1 MSANR
6 PVSVGSPRDGETRMS
21 TPMVREA
28 VALFDDAGLLEGAVS
43 DLQGRG
49 FDRADISFLAQAALE
64 DQPNSSEGLA
74 DNPATPRETPVT
86 ATDIRQERV
95 LATSMVAT
103 IAAFAAAGFTVATG
117 GAAALAAAAAI
128 AAGGGVG
135 AVGAWFGSRLGDE
148 EAAYY
153 GARRGAALGAP
164 PPPRRRSARPRGAA
178 PLFAAGGD
186 PRRRRRRGRGLAQR
200 PRLSRPPGSKAPAPG
215 LPLAGAVRRIRPGL
229 APAGHPPPCSPL
241 LQKTTARSD
250 RGLAPRPAARYL

>member
-117 GAAALAAAAAI
+117 GAAAI

-153 GARRGAALGAP
+153 DAQLARGGVLLWVRLRRPEDEARALEVLRRYSPRVAIRDVAAGAAEDLP
-164 PPPRRRSARPRGAA
+164 S
-178 PLFAAGGD
+178 D
-186 PRRRRRRGRGLAQR
+186 PG
-200 PRLSRPPGSKAPAPG
+200 
-215 LPLAGAVRRIRPGL
+215 
-229 APAGHPPPCSPL
+229 
-241 LQKTTARSD
+241 
-250 RGLAPRPAARYL
+250 

>member
-1 MSANR
+1 
-6 PVSVGSPRDGETRMS
+6 
-21 TPMVREA
+21 MVREA

-153 GARRGAALGAP
+153 DAQLARGGVLLWVRLRRPEDEARALEVLRRYSPRVAIRDVAAGAAEDLP
-164 PPPRRRSARPRGAA
+164 S
-178 PLFAAGGD
+178 D
-186 PRRRRRRGRGLAQR
+186 PG
-200 PRLSRPPGSKAPAPG
+200 
-215 LPLAGAVRRIRPGL
+215 
-229 APAGHPPPCSPL
+229 
-241 LQKTTARSD
+241 
-250 RGLAPRPAARYL
+250 